1 MPSNQWCTLT
11 IGTFGI
17 VRCYI
22 HIGVGLRRCSFLR
35 IWALPEP
42 QGVKRATE
50 SGFTSFLFYGYKES
64 IATYMKN
71 IHEQECIGGQDKAHR
86 RTDQR

>member
-1 MPSNQWCTLT
+1 MPSSQWCVFTV
-11 IGTFGI
+11 GTFGI
-17 VRCYI
+17 VRCYTYSAWGF
-22 HIGVGLRRCSFLR
+22 GVARFDYDGHVER
-35 IWALPEP
+35 P
-42 QGVKRATE
+42 QNVERATA

-71 IHEQECIGGQDKAHR
+71 THGQECIGGQDKAHR